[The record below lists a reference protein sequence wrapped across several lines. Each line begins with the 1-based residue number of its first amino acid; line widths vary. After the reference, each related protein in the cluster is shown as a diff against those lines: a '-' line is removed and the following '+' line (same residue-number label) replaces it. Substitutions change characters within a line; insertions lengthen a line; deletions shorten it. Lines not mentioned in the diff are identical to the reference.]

1 MYCRSCAYVPRRS
14 TAPPMTA
21 PPPAW
26 GWVDTP
32 STILRNPLFA
42 RGGVRV
48 KRGSCPAAGAGGQPL
63 HRYIIHRMRKPSRS
77 GTRGRRPGVAQPG
90 EGQPL
95 LPSGPAASSSARSPP
110 TSSMPA
116 TGPAVPA
123 IQPSMVVLTTAD
135 PPTSKLGPP
144 PPPLFPLPKNHQS
157 ESKAVFLSPQGS
169 PRPLNPHPTPPRRP
183 SRWLTPPPT
192 TCR

>member
-1 MYCRSCAYVPRRS
+1 MYCRSCAHVCRRS
-14 TAPPMTA
+14 TAFPMTA

-77 GTRGRRPGVAQPG
+77 GTRGRRPGVAQPE

-95 LPSGPAASSSARSPP
+95 LYSPQARQPPPAHSSP

-116 TGPAVPA
+116 TGLAVPA
-123 IQPSMVVLTTAD
+123 IQLSMVVLTTAD

-144 PPPLFPLPKNHQS
+144 PPPLFPLPKTTR
-157 ESKAVFLSPQGS
+157 V
-169 PRPLNPHPTPPRRP
+169 
-183 SRWLTPPPT
+183 SRKLYSSLH
-192 TCR
+192 RGRLGR